1 MGLTNI
7 SNTVYASGTEGDL
20 YIIGMNQTSTIFM
33 FIEVGGEP
41 AGIEINM
48 VDATAEDQSF
58 EYRIPLCS
66 FSATLQVLESNQIEG
81 IIAGMLKTPEREQSF
96 DFYEAYFSIDN
107 QVVISNRS
115 KDIKE
120 ETIHR
125 LFPLFI
131 SINDSLIDEELFQ
144 NEHHK

>member
-1 MGLTNI
+1 
-7 SNTVYASGTEGDL
+7 
-20 YIIGMNQTSTIFM
+20 M
-33 FIEVGGEP
+33 FIEVGVEP

-81 IIAGMLKTPEREQSF
+81 IIGGMLKTPEREQSF

-125 LFPLFI
+125 LFPLLYKLMI
-131 SINDSLIDEELFQ
+131 R
-144 NEHHK
+144 